1 MFVVEKRKEGVF
13 SLPARTISPGDARCL
28 GSELAVRIIETLSN
42 TAMYPVEL
50 ARKLKIHEQK
60 VYYHVRNLEKAGII
74 KTVREESRHGAIA
87 RYYAVDKPAVV
98 IPFRK
103 LEPTQKVFQFKSDSD
118 FFEPFIKDGVLDS
131 LIIVGSP
138 DPHGPEKARSRDG
151 YYGMDLAL
159 FLGTF
164 LNYVPKLYVKL
175 DTEVRQEELNKNNL
189 IIIGGPV
196 VNKVLDGINSKLPV
210 RFDREHNW
218 SIKSTLSRTVY
229 PTDEAGLIVKAKSP
243 HNPERSVLVVAGK
256 RHSGTRAAIVALL
269 NNFKEI
275 SSGNVHNRKVHAK
288 VVEGVDLDSDGIVDD
303 AEIRE

>member
-1 MFVVEKRKEGVF
+1 MFAVEKRKEGMF
-13 SLPARTISPGDARCL
+13 SLPALSIKPADARCL
-28 GSELAVRIIETLSN
+28 GSELAVKIIEALGN
-42 TAMYPVEL
+42 KPMYPVEL

-60 VYYHVRNLEKAGII
+60 VYYHVRNLKRIGII
-74 KTVREESRHGAIA
+74 KEVKEESRHGAVA

-103 LEPTQKVFQFKSDSD
+103 LEPTRKPFQSGSDSD

-164 LNYVPKLYVKL
+164 LNYVPRLYVKL
-175 DTEVRQEELNKNNL
+175 DTEVRQDELEKNNL

-196 VNKVLDGINSKLPV
+196 VNKVLEGINSKLPV
-210 RFDREHNW
+210 RFDRERNW
-218 SIKSTLSRTVY
+218 AIKSTLSQTVY
-229 PTDEAGLIVKAKSP
+229 PTDEAGLVVKAKNP
-243 HNPERSVLVVAGK
+243 HNPDRNVLVVAGK
-256 RHSGTRAAIVALL
+256 RYSGTRAAIVALL
-269 NNFKEI
+269 RNFEEM
-275 SSGNVHNRKVHAK
+275 SSGNLHNRKVHAK

>member
-1 MFVVEKRKEGVF
+1 MFVVEKRKEGTF
-13 SLPARTISPGDARCL
+13 SLPVLPISPGDAGCL
-28 GSELAVRIIETLSN
+28 GSELAAKIMERLSRK
-42 TAMYPVEL
+42 AMYPVEL
-50 ARKLKIHEQK
+50 ARELKMHEQK
-60 VYYHVRNLEKAGII
+60 IYYHVRNLEKAGII
-74 KTVREESRHGAIA
+74 KVVKEESRQGAVA
-87 RYYAVDKPAVV
+87 RYYAAERPAVV

-103 LEPTQKVFQFKSDSD
+103 LEPTQKIFQPESGSS
-118 FFEPFIKDGVLDS
+118 FFDPFIRDGVLDS
-131 LIIVGSP
+131 LIVVGSP

-175 DTEVRQEELNKNNL
+175 DTEVRQEELKDNNL

-196 VNKVLDGINSKLPV
+196 VNKVVDGINSKLPV
-210 RFDREHNW
+210 RFERDENW
-218 SIKSTLSRTVY
+218 AIKSTLSGTTY
-229 PTDEAGLIVKAKSP
+229 PTDEAGLVVKAKSP
-243 HNPERSVLVVAGK
+243 YNPERSVLIVAGK
-256 RHSGTRAAIVALL
+256 RYSGTRAAIVALL
-269 NNFKEI
+269 RNFKEM